1 LRQTSAVTIETE
13 DSIIAASLQRMSLMK
28 EGQRLTIAPLAGG
41 VSCDVWHV
49 RVDDGPGMVVK
60 RALPKLR
67 VAAEWRAPAER
78 AGTEVDWLNL
88 VAGIDPRLVPEV
100 LGEDRAHHMFAMEY
114 LPPQTYPL
122 WKTELADGR
131 VDTGFAARV
140 GETVAHIHA
149 ATANRE
155 DVQHDFAHDMQFHAL
170 RLEPYLLHSAKQ
182 NADVAPRI
190 RALVNG
196 IGLAR
201 IALMQGDISPKN
213 ILIGPDGPVFLDAE
227 TACYGDPV
235 FDLAFCLNHLLLK
248 TVWHPEHKAAY
259 LASFAALSRAYIDN
273 VTWEEPD
280 YLETRTAALVPALLL
295 ARVDGKSPVEY
306 LTADADKAFVRN
318 AAKAMLKRAPQTLDD
333 IADYFATSGA
343 R

>member
-1 LRQTSAVTIETE
+1 MTTDDQ
-13 DSIIAASLQRMSLMK
+13 IIAASLQRMSLMRAA
-28 EGQRLTIAPLAGG
+28 QPLQVLPLAGG

-49 RVDDGPGMVVK
+49 RVGDGPDMVVK

-67 VAAEWRAPAER
+67 VAADWRAPAER
-78 AGTEVDWLNL
+78 SGTEVDWFNL

-122 WKTELADGR
+122 WKAELAAGR
-131 VDTGFAARV
+131 VDAVFAARV
-140 GETVAHIHA
+140 GGALAHIHA
-149 ATANRE
+149 TTANRE
-155 DVQHDFAHDMQFHAL
+155 DVAHDFAHDTQFHAL

-182 NADVAPRI
+182 NADVAARI
-190 RALVNG
+190 RALANG

-235 FDLAFCLNHLLLK
+235 FDLTFCLNHLLLK
-248 TVWHPEHKAAY
+248 TVWHPEHKTAY
-259 LASFAALSRAYIDN
+259 LESFTALSRAYLDS
-273 VTWEEPD
+273 VTWEEPEV
-280 YLETRTAALVPALLL
+280 LEARAAALLPALLL
-295 ARVDGKSPVEY
+295 ARMDGKSPVEY
-306 LTADADKAFVRN
+306 LTDTVDKAFVRAGAN
-318 AAKAMLKRAPQTLDD
+318 AMLKRAPQTLEAV
-333 IADYFATSGA
+333 ADYFADSSS

>member
-1 LRQTSAVTIETE
+1 MSAVTTQTDTDIL
-13 DSIIAASLQRMSLMK
+13 SASLQRMSLMK
-28 EGQRLTIAPLAGG
+28 AGQTLTIAPLAGG

-49 RVDDGPGMVVK
+49 RVGEAPDMVVK

-78 AGTEVDWLNL
+78 AGTEVDWFNL

-100 LGEDRAHHMFAMEY
+100 LGEDRADHMFAMEY
-114 LPPQTYPL
+114 LPPQTHPL
-122 WKTELADGR
+122 WKNALAEGHADA
-131 VDTGFAARV
+131 GFAARV
-140 GETVAHIHA
+140 GETLAHIHA

-155 DVQHDFAHDMQFHAL
+155 DVQHDFAHDAQFHAL
-170 RLEPYLLHSAKQ
+170 RLEPYLLYSAKQ

-190 RALVNG
+190 RALAGSIAN
-196 IGLAR
+196 AR

-248 TVWHPEHKAAY
+248 TVWHPEFKTFY
-259 LASFAALSRAYIDN
+259 LDSFAALARAYVDN

-280 YLETRTAALVPALLL
+280 DLEARAAGLLPALLL

-306 LTADADKAFVRN
+306 LTADADKAMVRS
-318 AAKAMLKRAPQTLDD
+318 AAKAMLKRPPQTLDD
-333 IADYFATSGA
+333 VADRFVSGA
-343 R
+343 G

>member
-1 LRQTSAVTIETE
+1 VTTET
-13 DSIIAASLQRMSLMK
+13 DHDIIAASLQRMSLLK
-28 EGQRLTIAPLAGG
+28 AGRPLSIAPLAGG
-41 VSCDVWHV
+41 VSCDVWLV
-49 RVDDGPGMVVK
+49 RAGDGAQMVVK

-78 AGTEVDWLNL
+78 AGTEVDWYNL

-114 LPPQTYPL
+114 FSPQTHPL
-122 WKTELADGR
+122 WKNDLVEGRADA
-131 VDTGFAARV
+131 GFAARV
-140 GETVAHIHA
+140 GETLAHIHA

-155 DVQHDFAHDMQFHAL
+155 DVAHDFAHDTQFHAL

-190 RALVNG
+190 RTLVNN
-196 IGLAR
+196 IADAR

-248 TVWHPEHKAAY
+248 TVWHPKFKTAY
-259 LASFAALSRAYIDN
+259 LNSFAALSRAYVDN
-273 VTWEEPD
+273 VTWEEPEEA
-280 YLETRTAALVPALLL
+280 ETRAAALLPALLL

-306 LTADADKAFVRN
+306 LTNDTDKAKVRD
-318 AAKAMLKRAPQTLDD
+318 AAKAMLKRPPRTLDSVVD
-333 IADYFATSGA
+333 RFVSSSAH
-343 R
+343 

>member
-1 LRQTSAVTIETE
+1 
-13 DSIIAASLQRMSLMK
+13 MSLMK
-28 EGQRLTIAPLAGG
+28 KGQRLAIAPLAGG
-41 VSCDVWHV
+41 VSCDVWQV
-49 RVDDGPGMVVK
+49 RADDGPDMVVK

-67 VAAEWRAPAER
+67 VASEWRAPAER
-78 AGTEVDWLNL
+78 AGTEVDWFNL

-114 LPPQTYPL
+114 LAPQTHPL
-122 WKTELADGR
+122 WKTELAEGR
-131 VDTGFAARV
+131 ADAAFAARV
-140 GETVAHIHA
+140 GETLAHIHA

-155 DVQHDFAHDMQFHAL
+155 DVAHDFAHDMQFHAL
-170 RLEPYLLHSAKQ
+170 RLEPYLLYSAKQ

-190 RALVNG
+190 RALANSV
-196 IGLAR
+196 GLAR

-259 LASFAALSRAYIDN
+259 LESFAALSRAYVDA

-280 YLETRTAALVPALLL
+280 DLEIRAAALLPALLL

-306 LTADADKAFVRN
+306 LTADADKTFVRA
-318 AAKAMLKRAPQTLDD
+318 AAKAMLKRAPRTLDD
-333 IADYFATSGA
+333 AAGYFAGSSS